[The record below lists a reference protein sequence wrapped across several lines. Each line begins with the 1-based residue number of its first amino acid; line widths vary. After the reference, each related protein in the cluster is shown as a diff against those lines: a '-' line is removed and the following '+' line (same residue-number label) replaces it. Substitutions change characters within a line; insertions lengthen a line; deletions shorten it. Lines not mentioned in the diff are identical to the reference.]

1 MRGEAERQPSDWTT
15 RKDAAEVSVVHYLRY
30 MPTDSINQTLFEN
43 SAGQTV
49 VR

>member
-1 MRGEAERQPSDWTT
+1 MRGEAEPQPSDWTT
-15 RKDAAEVSVVHYLRY
+15 GRAAAEVSIVHYLRDN
-30 MPTDSINQTLFEN
+30 PTDPINQTQFEN